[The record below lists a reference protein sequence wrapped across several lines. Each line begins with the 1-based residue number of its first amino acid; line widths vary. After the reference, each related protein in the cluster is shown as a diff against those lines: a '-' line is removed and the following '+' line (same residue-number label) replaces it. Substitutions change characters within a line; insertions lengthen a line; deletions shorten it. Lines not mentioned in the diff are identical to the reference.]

1 MKMAVGAAVFAD
13 SESVAAMVLHTGE
26 AARSVSAETP
36 GRERR
41 QRICSSS
48 LLSSFCC
55 ARVRRSRRLPKA
67 SDRSARPSLVA

>member
-36 GRERR
+36 GRELRHVVT
-41 QRICSSS
+41 
-48 LLSSFCC
+48 LLHKSTP
-55 ARVRRSRRLPKA
+55 RRS
-67 SDRSARPSLVA
+67 SATTSGATPPAAIAW